1 MVQPL
6 TEKEDTMHEIIDK
19 KFDEWTRNVDPE
31 ERKIQIFEHI
41 RDIPYVI
48 TGITDPEN
56 GPVELLRRNEG
67 TCSPKHFLLGAMYQ
81 KLDISVKYAS
91 YPFRW
96 GDLGVDYPGKLRKLV
111 NNLPVMPHIALKAYI
126 NGTWVLLDATW
137 DPPLKKVG
145 FPVNENWDGISD
157 MLNAVP
163 LLEEVIHEDIQDRL
177 DYLDYFDSKIPYTE
191 EQDKLVEEFCSELN
205 DWLAKVRTE

>member
-1 MVQPL
+1 M
-6 TEKEDTMHEIIDK
+6 
-19 KFDEWTRNVDPE
+19 
-31 ERKIQIFEHI
+31 
-41 RDIPYVI
+41 
-48 TGITDPEN
+48 
-56 GPVELLRRNEG
+56 
-67 TCSPKHFLLGAMYQ
+67 
-81 KLDISVKYAS
+81 
-91 YPFRW
+91 
-96 GDLGVDYPGKLRKLV
+96 GVDYPGKLRKLV